1 MPLSSVENWRIA
13 QPTSGTLQTS
23 LIHATVM
30 TVADKDRIR
39 FNIPGNDTL
48 LYLEVKYLKQ

>member
-1 MPLSSVENWRIA
+1 MPLSSVENWRIV
-13 QPTSGTLQTS
+13 QPTSGALQTS

-30 TVADKDRIR
+30 TVVDKDGTR
-39 FNIPGNDTL
+39 FNILGNDTL